1 MAMMTQVSRSR
12 ASPVGS
18 PGQTGFSTLWGDTS
32 GQEEGG
38 RAAVLRAQ
46 RQAKPGRGGGGGNYR
61 PGFAFPC

>member
-46 RQAKPGRGGGGGNYR
+46 RQAKPGRGGGR
-61 PGFAFPC
+61 